1 MHFVTTEPTT
11 SQMRGAAITM
21 ENEMSKTTAMTR
33 VLMSAASLGVA
44 AMLMTGNAALAQG
57 LSSGGLAS
65 PSFGLSGVTEPSFMG
80 GTMSGAGGGSALAGG
95 FGSTMAIPPT
105 AAAPVPGPA
114 APSVP
119 SISLPQ
125 AGGTG
130 FPGSRPFGEQPGTG
144 FPDSQR
150 FGASLR

>member
-1 MHFVTTEPTT
+1 MHFVTTEPTS

-21 ENEMSKTTAMTR
+21 ENEMSKTTAITR

-57 LSSGGLAS
+57 LPNGGLAS
-65 PSFGLSGVTEPSFMG
+65 PSFGLSGPTEPSFMG

-95 FGSTMAIPPT
+95 FGSTP
-105 AAAPVPGPA
+105 AAAMPVPGA
-114 APSVP
+114 VAPSAP

-125 AGGTG
+125 AVGTG
-130 FPGSRPFGEQPGTG
+130 FPGSRPFLGAAPGSG
-144 FPDSQR
+144 V
-150 FGASLR
+150 GLRSFR